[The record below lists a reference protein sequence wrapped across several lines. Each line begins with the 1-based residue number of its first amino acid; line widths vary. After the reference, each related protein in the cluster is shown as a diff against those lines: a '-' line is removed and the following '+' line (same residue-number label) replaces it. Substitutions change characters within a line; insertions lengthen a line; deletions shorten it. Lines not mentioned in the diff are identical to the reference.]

1 MLDLLPGDVP
11 ALAPDL
17 LGFGSAFH
25 GPVALED
32 VTAEAHARR
41 LLDATDGPLVV
52 AGYDV
57 GSRIAQAMARLEPD
71 RIAGLVVTPA
81 FPAMQRYSTAPEMAQ
96 HYWYQHFHRLP
107 LSTQLLDGRAEDVR
121 TYLTHIWSTWGNEDL
136 TSDDAF
142 AALVDDYA
150 RPGAFMASVAWY
162 AANPSGSQ
170 APIDVHTIVLWGDQ
184 DPLFPVGWA
193 ESVPESF
200 TDAELR
206 VLPGAGH
213 FLPLEAPQ
221 AFADAVKT
229 LLSTGP

>member
-1 MLDLLPGDVP
+1 VLDLLPGDVP

-57 GSRIAQAMARLEPD
+57 GSRVAQAMARLEPQ

-81 FPAMQRYSTAPEMAQ
+81 FPAMLRYSTAPEMAQ

-107 LSTQLLDGRAEDVR
+107 LSTQLLDGRPEDVR
-121 TYLTHIWSTWGNEDL
+121 AYLTHIWSTWGNPEL
-136 TSDDAF
+136 TGDPAF
-142 AALVDDYA
+142 DALVDDYA
-150 RPGAFMASVAWY
+150 RPGAFTASVAWY
-162 AANPSGSQ
+162 SANPSGSQ
-170 APIDVHTIVLWGDQ
+170 APIDVRTIVLWGDR
-184 DPLFPVGWA
+184 DPLFPIEWA

-213 FLPLEAPQ
+213 FVPLEAPE
-221 AFADAVKT
+221 AFADAVT
-229 LLSTGP
+229 AFL

>member
-57 GSRIAQAMARLEPD
+57 GSRVAQAMARLEPQ

-81 FPAMQRYSTAPEMAQ
+81 FPACS
-96 HYWYQHFHRLP
+96 
-107 LSTQLLDGRAEDVR
+107 
-121 TYLTHIWSTWGNEDL
+121 
-136 TSDDAF
+136 
-142 AALVDDYA
+142 
-150 RPGAFMASVAWY
+150 
-162 AANPSGSQ
+162 
-170 APIDVHTIVLWGDQ
+170 
-184 DPLFPVGWA
+184 
-193 ESVPESF
+193 
-200 TDAELR
+200 AELWY
-206 VLPGAGH
+206 
-213 FLPLEAPQ
+213 
-221 AFADAVKT
+221 
-229 LLSTGP
+229 SYY

>member
-1 MLDLLPGDVP
+1 MVGLLPADIPTVV
-11 ALAPDL
+11 PDL
-17 LGFGSAFH
+17 LGFGSAFD

-32 VTAEAHARR
+32 VTAEAHAQR

-52 AGYDV
+52 AGYDI
-57 GSRIAQAMARLEPD
+57 GSRIAQAMARLAPE
-71 RIAGLVVTPA
+71 RIAGLVATPA
-81 FPAMQRYSTAPEMAQ
+81 FPAMQRFATAPEMAP

-107 LSTQLLDGRAEDVR
+107 LSTQLLDGRPEDVR
-121 TYLTHIWSTWGNEDL
+121 AYLTHIWRTWGARDL
-136 TSDDAF
+136 TGDDEF

-150 RPGAFMASVAWY
+150 RPGAFTASVAWY
-162 AANPSGSQ
+162 SANPSGSQ
-170 APIDVHTIVLWGDQ
+170 APIANRAIILWGDQ
-184 DPLFPVGWA
+184 DPLFPVAWA

-221 AFADAVKT
+221 AFADAVRA
-229 LLSTGP
+229 LTGP

>member
-1 MLDLLPGDVP
+1 V
-11 ALAPDL
+11 LAPDL

-25 GPVALED
+25 GPVELED

-52 AGYDV
+52 AGYDI

-81 FPAMQRYSTAPEMAQ
+81 FPAMQRFSTAPEMAP

-107 LSTQLLDGRAEDVR
+107 LSTRLLDGRPEDVHA
-121 TYLTHIWSTWGNEDL
+121 YLSHIWRTWAAEDL
-136 TSDDAF
+136 TGDDDF
-142 AALVDDYA
+142 AALVQEYA
-150 RPGAFMASVAWY
+150 RPGAFTASVAWY
-162 AANPSGSQ
+162 RANPSGSQ
-170 APIDVHTIVLWGDQ
+170 APIGVRTIVLWGDS
-184 DPLFPVGWA
+184 DPLFPVEWA
-193 ESVPESF
+193 GSVPESF

-221 AFADAVKT
+221 AFADAVRAF
-229 LLSTGP
+229 LPSTGP